1 MTVFPSAAKQVWE
14 WRSPHATDGVMPF
27 INPVTVSNGKI
38 AVSDDDYFSPQALYV
53 LKEADGTLLWKY
65 EFPSDTPGLNPATIR
80 NGHVYVATSGHEATF
95 MHSFD
100 AASGTLE
107 WKSPFQAQWPHF
119 LAPTVD
125 AGLVATAGG
134 YYGGVYG
141 FSSRT
146 GGLAGSSFAM
156 PMDDMFT
163 PAIDDQSMYVY
174 ATNALYIIDRHT
186 FATSSIADPAPT
198 STCCYSYIGAP
209 MLSLARQ
216 RVVALSGDNFSGLA
230 SASTGGYYQR
240 AVVSFDLVAKT
251 LEWRSSS
258 LYITQPALAHGLVFA
273 GGNTPVELDA
283 LDETSGTQLW
293 KWVPQDNS
301 SQFCRN
307 VIVTDSH
314 VFVST
319 DRGIHA
325 IDLSTHKTVWS
336 FPVAGEM
343 ALSAN
348 GTLLINEG
356 CRESTGRMVAVRMPK
371 R

>member
-1 MTVFPSAAKQVWE
+1 
-14 WRSPHATDGVMPF
+14 
-27 INPVTVSNGKI
+27 
-38 AVSDDDYFSPQALYV
+38 
-53 LKEADGTLLWKY
+53 
-65 EFPSDTPGLNPATIR
+65 
-80 NGHVYVATSGHEATF
+80 
-95 MHSFD
+95 
-100 AASGTLE
+100 
-107 WKSPFQAQWPHF
+107 
-119 LAPTVD
+119 
-125 AGLVATAGG
+125 
-134 YYGGVYG
+134 
-141 FSSRT
+141 
-146 GGLAGSSFAM
+146 
-156 PMDDMFT
+156 
-163 PAIDDQSMYVY
+163 
-174 ATNALYIIDRHT
+174 
-186 FATSSIADPAPT
+186 
-198 STCCYSYIGAP
+198 
-209 MLSLARQ
+209 
-216 RVVALSGDNFSGLA
+216 
-230 SASTGGYYQR
+230 
-240 AVVSFDLVAKT
+240 
-251 LEWRSSS
+251 SS

-325 IDLSTHKTVWS
+325 IDPSTHKTVWS